1 MSNCHVKYLD
11 IFVFF
16 SHLLD
21 GPGDGSEGRGPP
33 DYSALVPRALAQV
46 QLRHVSDVMEGRPP
60 TPGGAASTRAS
71 PGLPSPASRLRLL
84 VIHLQPSGR
93 LRGFEVEHIEVWR
106 THSRRLWCLPADL
119 MILLLLMLLLLLWLL
134 LLLLVSRMIL

>member
-33 DYSALVPRALAQV
+33 DYSALVPLALSQV
-46 QLRHVSDVMEGRPP
+46 QLRHVSEVMEGRPP
-60 TPGGAASTRAS
+60 TPRGTASTLAS
-71 PGLPSPASRLRLL
+71 PGLPRPASRLRLL

-93 LRGFEVEHIEVWR
+93 LRRLEVEHIEVWR

-119 MILLLLMLLLLLWLL
+119 LILLLMLLWLL
-134 LLLLVSRMIL
+134 LLLLISRMIL

>member
-1 MSNCHVKYLD
+1 MEHVKTFCL
-11 IFVFF
+11 F
-16 SHLLD
+16 SLSLSCAHLLD
-21 GPGDGSEGRGPP
+21 GPGDGSEGGGPP
-33 DYSALVPRALAQV
+33 DYPALVPLALAQV
-46 QLRHVSDVMEGRPP
+46 QLRHMCEVMEGRPP
-60 TPGGAASTRAS
+60 TPGGAASTLAS
-71 PGLPSPASRLRLL
+71 PGLPRPASRLRLL

-119 MILLLLMLLLLLWLL
+119 MILLLLLLWLLL

>member
-1 MSNCHVKYLD
+1 MLNILTYYFSLSLSW
-11 IFVFF
+11 

-119 MILLLLMLLLLLWLL
+119 LILLLMLL
-134 LLLLVSRMIL
+134 